1 MQLYVYVYRRLEGG
15 PGVVTKAASLSS
27 IDTESLLTTLEL
39 AQKTARL
46 TSEP

>member
-1 MQLYVYVYRRLEGG
+1 MQMYANVYRRLEGS
-15 PGVVTKAASLSS
+15 PGVVTKAASLSF
-27 IDTESLLTTLEL
+27 IGTETLTTLEL

>member
-1 MQLYVYVYRRLEGG
+1 MQMYVYVYRRLEGD

-27 IDTESLLTTLEL
+27 IDMESFTTLEL
-39 AQKTARL
+39 AQKTTRL